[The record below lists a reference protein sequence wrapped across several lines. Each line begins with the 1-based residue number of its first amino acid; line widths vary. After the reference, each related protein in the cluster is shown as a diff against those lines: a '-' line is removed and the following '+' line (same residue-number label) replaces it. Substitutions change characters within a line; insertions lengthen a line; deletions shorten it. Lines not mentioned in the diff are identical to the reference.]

1 MTKEELKEKLN
12 CLSEIQFKKLEQC
25 QNTEE
30 WSAKMQ
36 EIFGEKINAKDLLE
50 IIMDKSVTE
59 AEPLSDEDLEKV
71 AGGTVVYGGNQA
83 AMLLQQL
90 QQKGNHFSE
99 DEKQALQEA
108 LNAATKPGADIS
120 AWVYYQDLVSQ
131 MARKHSK

>member
-12 CLSEIQFKKLEQC
+12 CLSEIQFKELEQC

-108 LNAATKPGADIS
+108 LNAASKPGADIS
-120 AWVYYQDLVSQ
+120 ARV
-131 MARKHSK
+131 